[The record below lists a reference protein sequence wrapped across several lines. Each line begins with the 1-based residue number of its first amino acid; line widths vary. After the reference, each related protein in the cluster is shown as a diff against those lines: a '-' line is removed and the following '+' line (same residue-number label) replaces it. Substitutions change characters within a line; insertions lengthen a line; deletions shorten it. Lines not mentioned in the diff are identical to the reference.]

1 MKRRF
6 LATVVAVGLLATA
19 PTLAFAARSVTNS
32 SGSSSSGGDSGYV
45 PGGVSSSGTV
55 TQGSGTTVPSTVVTP
70 GAGAQTTQQ
79 ATAVSID
86 AYGTQTTG
94 ASTVTTAYGTI
105 SVKTNGMTTQG
116 TSITYN
122 QENGNAVYGTTEVAL
137 RGNGAAVAGLS
148 DSVRNTN
155 NSIDAAGSMA
165 GVVAGTAGST
175 NICTG
180 LNLNTIDPA
189 TGIAIDVETEIVL
202 KVDFLTEAMQN
213 LLIGGY
219 SNAGNNYVLGQVV
232 SVDYAKKL
240 VTVRVPGSG
249 TYWLASR

>member
-1 MKRRF
+1 MKKKV
-6 LATVVAVGLLATA
+6 LATIVAVGLLATA
-19 PTLAFAARSVTNS
+19 PALVFAAGSVSNS
-32 SGSSSSGGDSGYV
+32 SSESGGDSGYV
-45 PGGVSSSGTV
+45 PGGVTSSGTV
-55 TQGSGTTVPSTVVTP
+55 HQGTGTVTPSTVVTP
-70 GAGAQTTQQ
+70 GTSQTVQQ
-79 ATAVSID
+79 PAAVSVD
-86 AYGTQTTG
+86 AYGTQTTAG
-94 ASTVTTAYGTI
+94 STVSTSSGTI

-148 DSVRNTN
+148 NNVVSTN
-155 NSIDAAGSMA
+155 NSIDAAGTMA

-189 TGIAIDVETEIVL
+189 TGVARDVETEIVL
-202 KVDFLTEAMQN
+202 KVDFLTENMQN

-219 SNAGNNYVLGQVV
+219 ANATNQYVLGQVV
-232 SVDYAKKL
+232 SVDYQKKL